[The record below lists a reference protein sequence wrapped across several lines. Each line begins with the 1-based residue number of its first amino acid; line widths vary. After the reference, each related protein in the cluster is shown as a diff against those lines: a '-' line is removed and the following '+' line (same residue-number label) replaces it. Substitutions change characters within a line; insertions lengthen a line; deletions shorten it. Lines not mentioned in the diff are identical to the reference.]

1 MELVNIVKLAEPDKL
16 IGRIAEYL
24 KNTRAIEPPSWGAFV
39 KTSMDRKHPPTN
51 PDWWYIRAASIMR
64 KLYLLGPIGV
74 SRLRKYYGGRHRPG
88 MRPPRHVKGGGAI
101 VRRLLQQ
108 LEKAGFVTT
117 QGRKGRILT
126 PKGRQLME
134 QAVKALTSK
143 R

>member
-1 MELVNIVKLAEPDKL
+1 MVNIVKLVQPEKL
-16 IGRIAEYL
+16 IGRVAEYL
-24 KNTRAIEPPSWGAFV
+24 KNTRALEPPAWAGFV
-39 KTSMDRKHPPTN
+39 KTSMDRKHPPVN
-51 PDWWYIRAASIMR
+51 PDWWFIRGASIMR
-64 KLYLLGPIGV
+64 KLYILGPIGV

-101 VRRLLQQ
+101 IRLQLKQ

-117 QGRKGRILT
+117 LGRRGRTLT

-143 R
+143 K